1 MPRDYL
7 IYRLRVQLDDVDP
20 AIWRELYVDAGITLR
35 QLHHILQVVFGWE
48 STHEHYFK
56 IGRALYRELPKEG
69 LPPAG
74 GSKLFSDRH
83 TRLRAAVPK
92 EKQKFSYTYGRNL
105 EWTHRITVKMILS
118 NDETL
123 GRAILDAGQLNG
135 PTEHCE
141 GPQDYTA
148 FLTDYIAKMRV
159 PKPDDPIAPMFSHG
173 RFDPLYLDRRGIN
186 SALARLAQNS
196 AGTA

>member
-1 MPRDYL
+1 MPREYF
-7 IYRLRVQLDDVDP
+7 IYRLRIQLDDVDP
-20 AIWRELYVDAGITLR
+20 PIWRELFVDAGITLR
-35 QLHHILQVVFGWE
+35 QLHHILQVAFGWE

-56 IGRALYRELPKEG
+56 ISRATYRELPKE
-69 LPPAG
+69 LPPTA
-74 GSKLFSDRH
+74 GSKLFSDHH
-83 TRLRAAVPK
+83 TKLSAVAK
-92 EKQKFSYTYGRNL
+92 EKQKFSYVYGRHE

-141 GPQDYTA
+141 GPLDYTE

-159 PKPDDPIAPMFSHG
+159 PQPGDPIEGMFRHG
-173 RFDPLYLDRRGIN
+173 RFDPLYCDRRSIN
-186 SALARLAQNS
+186 SALARLAQTGG
-196 AGTA
+196 AR